1 MPTNKGQAPGTVTLS
16 GGWALS
22 LPENGDNKDA
32 TFDFVKHMMSE
43 KHYLDLVL
51 FEGDICT
58 RKDIAEKEEYKA
70 QPFFEFGTKL
80 LDTAGY
86 RPQNDLYS
94 SVSTGIQEMVESVVT
109 GTSIDDAI
117 SQYASNTASIVGD
130 DNVVNK

>member
-1 MPTNKGQAPGTVTLS
+1 
-16 GGWALS
+16 
-22 LPENGDNKDA
+22 
-32 TFDFVKHMMSE
+32 MMSE

-109 GTSIDDAI
+109 GTSIDNAI

-130 DNVVNK
+130 DNVVKK